1 MSNAIRK
8 HLQIA
13 SGIVMSLALTAC
25 GGSQS
30 DVARFDDA
38 RLERLASSGDA
49 AAIAERKRRAD
60 AIDGKL
66 AAEKAAADAEAAKKK
81 AGVDEAGRQ
90 AFDAALAAHDEEK
103 INQLA
108 NDGVAAA
115 LFHRGETRLK
125 SSDQGEHQLAYDDI
139 EFAAE
144 KGFPG
149 ALVWVGVRYSQGI
162 EGYPLKPATGRD
174 MIERAANMG
183 SVDAMYAAGQFYD
196 LAGYLHD
203 IEKAKAWYKKAADK
217 GSDAAKS
224 RLEALKTEAP
234 RPDETVK

>member
-1 MSNAIRK
+1 MWRTM
-8 HLQIA
+8 LDRLTVA
-13 SGIVMSLALTAC
+13 SGLALGLALAAC

-30 DVARFDDA
+30 DVAKFDDA

-60 AIDGKL
+60 AVDAKT
-66 AAEKAAADAEAAKKK
+66 AAEKATADAEAAKKK
-81 AGVDEAGRQ
+81 AGADEAGQ
-90 AFDAALAAHDEEK
+90 KAFDAALAANDEEK
-103 INQLA
+103 INELA
-108 NDGVAAA
+108 EQGVGAA
-115 LFHRGETRLK
+115 LFHRGEARLK
-125 SSDQGEHQLAYDDI
+125 TDDQGQHQLAYDDI

-144 KGFPG
+144 KGYPG
-149 ALVWVGVRYSQGI
+149 ALVWVGTRYAQGI
-162 EGYPLKPATGRD
+162 EGYPLKPSTGRD

-183 SVDAMYAAGQFYD
+183 SVEAMYAAGQFYD
-196 LAGYLHD
+196 YAGYLHD
-203 IEKAKAWYKKAADK
+203 IEKAKAWYKKAAEK